1 MTSFFKKPL
10 GRERNKTLGDVPFSE
25 KNERLVDD
33 GDVHK
38 RKHSVYRADEAES
51 VSADRGQLANVNTL

>member
-33 GDVHK
+33 GDAMS
-38 RKHSVYRADEAES
+38 RT
-51 VSADRGQLANVNTL
+51 QT